1 MRRSAT
7 TIGVSA
13 LGLALAVSLGASL
26 VFAQYSNSNSN
37 SNSNSTTNTNTSTT
51 GRKFVRGD
59 ADYNGVVNLDD
70 LKVYNNLQQYRPVA
84 RPANLA
90 AFVCKDAADAND
102 DGKITVDDAVK
113 LIDFLFGSKAA
124 LKAPFPAAS
133 VDPTA
138 DTLGC

>member
-1 MRRSAT
+1 MRRLAITVS
-7 TIGVSA
+7 VSA

-37 SNSNSTTNTNTSTT
+37 SNANTNTSTT
-51 GRKFVRGD
+51 NRKFVRGD
-59 ADYNGVVNLDD
+59 ADFNGVVNLDD

-84 RPANLA
+84 RVANLA
-90 AFVCKDAADAND
+90 AFACKDAADAND

-124 LKAPFPAAS
+124 LKAPFPTVGS
-133 VDPTA
+133 DSTY
-138 DTLGC
+138 DSLGC

>member
-1 MRRSAT
+1 MRRSA
-7 TIGVSA
+7 ISVSVSA

-37 SNSNSTTNTNTSTT
+37 TNTATN
-51 GRKFVRGD
+51 RKFVRGD
-59 ADYNGVVNLDD
+59 ADFNGVVNLDD

-102 DGKITVDDAVK
+102 DGTITVDDAVK

-124 LKAPFPAAS
+124 LKAPFPTAGA
-133 VDPTA
+133 DPTY
-138 DTLGC
+138 DLLGC